1 MPMAMR
7 NSNRRKLLHNHM
19 QSNSS
24 SNANEYVM
32 IEQELGVHRCIT
44 TALTAMQER
53 KRAQEREQ
61 ERLAAEKASQV
72 VDRRGIELAALTQ
85 KLEPL
90 ALKIK
95 HVCTVL
101 LLSQSRRA
109 AANQLGHSRISTL
122 VSRSQPMV
130 TVFSMPLQTS

>member
-101 LLSQSRRA
+101 YCTVIVAEPQPINWNTHVYRRLYLDPSRW
-109 AANQLGHSRISTL
+109 
-122 VSRSQPMV
+122 
-130 TVFSMPLQTS
+130 